1 MNLKAGIVGIPN
13 VGKSTLFNAITQL
26 SVEAANYPFATINPN
41 VGVVELKDKRV
52 DTLAKISETQK
63 IIYATFEFIDI
74 AGLVKGA
81 SKGEGLGNKFLA
93 NIRETDAIIHVVRC
107 FEDNDISHVSNKVN
121 PIDDLNIIN
130 MELLLSDMEMLENII
145 KKLEAKL
152 KAGKNNHLN
161 EEYTAAKKIQEAF
174 QKEKPAREVD
184 LTEKEIKLIK
194 QYNLLTLKPMLYVAN
209 IAEEFASNPEKNP
222 MYVELQTYL
231 KKQGYKCIPI
241 SAKIEEEISQ
251 LDDTDKKEFL
261 EDLGLK
267 ESGLDVIVRESFKIL
282 NLSTY
287 FTTGKIETRAWIF
300 KNNSTA
306 PQCAGI
312 IHTDFE
318 KGFIRAEVISY
329 EDFVNCNGELGA
341 KQQGKMRLEGKTY
354 IMKDGDVCHFRFN
367 V

>member
-26 SVEAANYPFATINPN
+26 SVEAANYPFATINSN

-52 DTLAKISETQK
+52 NTLAKISNSKK

-81 SKGEGLGNKFLA
+81 SKGEGLGNKFLS

-107 FEDNDISHVSNKVN
+107 FEDSNISHINNKVN

-130 MELLLSDMEMLENII
+130 LELMLSDMEMLENII
-145 KKLEAKL
+145 KKLETKL
-152 KAGKNNHLN
+152 KAGTKSYIND
-161 EEYTAAKKIQEAF
+161 EYIVAKKIWEGF
-174 QKEKPAREVD
+174 QNEKPAREVD
-184 LTEKEIKLIK
+184 LTEKELKLIK

-209 IAEEFASNPEKNP
+209 IAEEYASNPNANP
-222 MYVELQTYL
+222 MYVELKKYL
-231 KKQGYKCIPI
+231 DNNGYKCIPI
-241 SAKIEEEISQ
+241 SAKIEEEISK
-251 LDDTDKKEFL
+251 LDDEDKKIFL
-261 EDLGLK
+261 EDLGLQ
-267 ESGLDVIVRESFKIL
+267 ESGLDVIVRESFKL
-282 NLSTY
+282 LDLSTY
-287 FTTGKIETRAWIF
+287 FTTGKMETRAWIF

-306 PQCAGI
+306 PECAGI

-329 EDFVNCNGELGA
+329 EDFVNNNGELGA